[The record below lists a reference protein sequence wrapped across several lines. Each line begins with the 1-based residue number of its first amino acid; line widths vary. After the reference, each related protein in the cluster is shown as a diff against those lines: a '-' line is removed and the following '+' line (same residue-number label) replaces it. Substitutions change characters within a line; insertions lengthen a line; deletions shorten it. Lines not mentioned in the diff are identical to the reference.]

1 MLYHLR
7 QRIATTLAPAR
18 CATLASHGPAGL
30 QAQLFPCVA
39 RDLQLYLLL
48 PSTSDHLLNLES
60 SPSVVVAT
68 AEWQVRGRA
77 RVLGAAEREAAGVL
91 LDAPD
96 APGARQSRCG
106 QPILRSPSA
115 RAGAPPRRSTWSS
128 TRTLARYSTG
138 SMEPAPAS

>member
-7 QRIATTLAPAR
+7 QRVATTLALAR

-60 SPSVVVAT
+60 SPIVVVAT
-68 AEWQVRGRA
+68 AEWQLRGRA
-77 RVLGAAEREAAGVL
+77 RVLGGAEREAAGVL

-96 APGARQSRCG
+96 AAWSTAIQVRPTHIAIAQREGWGAAET
-106 QPILRSPSA
+106 IDL
-115 RAGAPPRRSTWSS
+115 
-128 TRTLARYSTG
+128 
-138 SMEPAPAS
+138 E